1 MSLYTLE
8 ALRFCFAKQVVLDIP
23 RLTIAEGQIT
33 ALMGP
38 NGSGKTTLLMLLGAL
53 LWPSSGSIAYRG
65 GAFPT
70 GEGRHADTI
79 RREIGFVLQSPYLF
93 RSSVEHNVGYGL
105 AVRGI
110 SRKHRLHRVREALR
124 WVGLEGF
131 ETRSHRALSGGEMQ
145 RVALARAL
153 VTGPR
158 TLLLDEPLANIDTGS
173 RTVIER
179 ILTHACCHRGVSVL
193 FTTHDLDQAHRI
205 ADQVITLNAGKVI
218 EGSMENVYHGAV
230 YRNGHYWVFDT
241 AQLSITI
248 PAGHEAC
255 RTAAIPTE
263 AICISMEKGS
273 ASVHNVHNR
282 FRGRV
287 VAVRDQHVGVEVTV
301 DAGEI
306 FIARIAGE
314 AYRAM
319 DLRLGQEV
327 SLVFKA
333 EAVRLY

>member
-8 ALRFCFAKQVVLDIP
+8 ALRFTFAKQVVLDIP
-23 RLTIAEGQIT
+23 SLTLAEGQIT

-53 LWPSSGSIAYRG
+53 LWPSSGRIVYRG
-65 GAFPT
+65 AALPT
-70 GEGRHADTI
+70 GEGKRADAI

-93 RSSVEHNVGYGL
+93 RGSVEHNVGYGL

-110 SRKHRLHRVREALR
+110 ARKHRLHRVREALQ

-131 ETRSHRALSGGEMQ
+131 EARSHRALSGGEMQ

-153 VTGPR
+153 VTSPR

-173 RTVIER
+173 RAVIEQTLAR
-179 ILTHACCHRGVSVL
+179 ECRHRGVSVL
-193 FTTHDLDQAHRI
+193 LTTHDLDQAHRI
-205 ADQVITLNAGKVI
+205 ADEVITLNAGKVI
-218 EGSMENVYHGAV
+218 AGVMENVYHGAV
-230 YRNGHYWVFDT
+230 YRNGDHWLFDT

-255 RTAAIPTE
+255 RTAAIPME
-263 AICISMEKGS
+263 AICIRMEKEGAS
-273 ASVHNVHNR
+273 AHNQ

-287 VAVRDQHVGVEVTV
+287 VAMRDQHVSVEVTV
-301 DAGEI
+301 DAGER
-306 FIARIAGE
+306 FIARMTAE

-327 SLVFKA
+327 SLVFNA
-333 EAVRLY
+333 EAVRLC

>member
-8 ALRFCFAKQVVLDIP
+8 ALRFSFAKQAVLDIP

-53 LWPSSGSIAYRG
+53 FWPSSGRVAYRG
-65 GAFPT
+65 RAFPT
-70 GEGRHADTI
+70 GEGKHADAI
-79 RREIGFVLQSPYLF
+79 RREIGFVLQAPYLF
-93 RSSVEHNVGYGL
+93 RGSVEYNVGYGL

-110 SRKHRLHRVREALR
+110 SGKHRLHRVREALR

-131 ETRSHRALSGGEMQ
+131 EARPHQALSGGEMQ

-153 VTGPR
+153 VTSPR

-173 RTVIER
+173 RSIIER
-179 ILTHACCHRGVSVL
+179 TLASVCRQQEGVSIL
-193 FTTHDLDQAHRI
+193 LTTHDLDQAYRI
-205 ADQVITLNAGKVI
+205 ADNVITLNAGKVT
-218 EGSMENVYHGAV
+218 EGSIANVYHGTV
-230 YRNGHYWVFDT
+230 YRNGSHSVFNT
-241 AQLSITI
+241 TQLSITI
-248 PAGHEAC
+248 PSGHESC
-255 RTAAIPTE
+255 RTATIPTE
-263 AICISMEKGS
+263 AISISMTPKS
-273 ASVHNVHNR
+273 SSVHNQ

-287 VAVRDQHVGVEVTV
+287 IAVRDQYVGVEVTV

-306 FIARIAGE
+306 FIARIAE
-314 AYRAM
+314 ETYRSM

-327 SLVFKA
+327 SLVFTA
-333 EAVRLY
+333 EAVRLS